1 MARLRAPAGGPGR
14 LAYRIA
20 VGIVGALVFVLGL
33 VLVPLPGPGWL
44 IAFLGLS
51 ILASEFA
58 WAAAVRTGLR
68 SRLRIFMADLRYR
81 RASRPSRRRI
91 ADRASARRD
100 VTFRATDRDPLL

>member
-20 VGIVGALVFVLGL
+20 VGVLGAVVFL
-33 VLVPLPGPGWL
+33 VGLALVPLPGPGWL

-58 WAAAVRTGLR
+58 WAAAVRSGLR

-91 ADRASARRD
+91 ADRTSARGED
-100 VTFRATDRDPLL
+100 SWRAGGRDPLV